1 MIQMFKKKILPI
13 IIFILLLTGL
23 AYFPYIPLKLFNIDI
38 NRFSKSMTI
47 LYNFFM

>member
-38 NRFSKSMTI
+38 IGSVKV
-47 LYNFFM
+47 